1 MARVRARSGVT
12 RDGGDRQI
20 QGVRRFRAHGEL
32 MGFVDLVPRLS
43 GHAERR
49 GGLTQGGS
57 AHVEGPRFVSRLPP
71 RRNSSARFQ
80 SVGESPSRPT
90 SGCCQQRLARGRGI
104 FRRVIGGPEAAPAR
118 SDEEAACA
126 RLD

>member
-1 MARVRARSGVT
+1 
-12 RDGGDRQI
+12 
-20 QGVRRFRAHGEL
+20 

-57 AHVEGPRFVSRLPP
+57 AHVEGP
-71 RRNSSARFQ
+71 Q